1 MKTDTPVLSLIFRIC
16 PIMIV
21 LLFFDD
27 NVDKDVNNFQI
38 AKVQPQGV
46 A

>member
-21 LLFFDD
+21 LLFFD